1 MNVHPLYI
9 DFDTLVTYRSHPPR
23 QHPTSSYH
31 PMHKQHYLTY
41 RLSSSSATK
50 LAGRYISA

>member
-31 PMHKQHYLTY
+31 PMHKQHYGLT
-41 RLSSSSATK
+41 SSSSTK

>member
-31 PMHKQHYLTY
+31 PMHKQHYRLT
-41 RLSSSSATK
+41 SSSATK